1 MSVVT
6 GSIHSIICAQL
17 IDCHHHNN
25 VRMLISRLCYC
36 VQLYSA
42 NNTVGWWSSLSIV
55 GRVLS
60 SVVSYELFRSMS
72 FVVLA
77 YCFNPE
83 NMIAGGSIDRRGV
96 CVKGGHLC
104 VLAEACIVLLVV
116 HILYII
122 M

>member
-1 MSVVT
+1 MLLCT
-6 GSIHSIICAQL
+6 AQTIL
-17 IDCHHHNN
+17 LVGDRRC
-25 VRMLISRLCYC
+25 
-36 VQLYSA
+36 QLLA
-42 NNTVGWWSSLSIV
+42 
-55 GRVLS
+55 VLS

-104 VLAEACIVLLVV
+104 VLAEACIVLLV
-116 HILYII
+116 HILYMYII